1 MKTSNI
7 KRITVPL
14 YLRIL
19 LGMVLGIAAG
29 AIAASIGG
37 ESFIQFWVKPWGRI
51 FIKML
56 QLIAVPL
63 VFVSLVK
70 GVTGLEDIG
79 RFSKIGLKALLIYLV
94 TTISAIAI
102 GLFLVLIIRPG
113 SYVDLAKANEM
124 KQSYRSIVEEK
135 KSVAQSTQELG
146 PLSFLD
152 DIIPDNLVNAA
163 SDNSKMLQVIF
174 FAVFFGVAAI
184 SIPKEKTKPVLKVF
198 DSLYDIILTMVDY
211 IIRFAPYGVFALMA
225 ATVVDY
231 SGSWSIFGALA
242 MYAGTVVL
250 GLLILIFLFYPL
262 LVHLFTKIP
271 TPYFIKSMYPV
282 QLLAFTTSSSAATL
296 PLNMETAE
304 KELGISKEIT
314 SFVLPVGTTIN
325 MDGTS
330 CYQAIAVVFI
340 AQVMGIHLGWAQM
353 LSIIL
358 LTTISSIGTP
368 AIPGGSYVILTM
380 VLSSVGIPAE
390 GLALILGVDRPLD
403 MLRTSVNVTGDATVA
418 AIIDKKNTIKERI
431 SVKKAI

>member
-1 MKTSNI
+1 MNISNRRKFSI
-7 KRITVPL
+7 PL

-19 LGMVLGIAAG
+19 LGLVLGIIAG
-29 AIAASIGG
+29 IIAVSIGG
-37 ESFIQFWVKPWGRI
+37 ETFIQFWVKPWGKV

-56 QLIAVPL
+56 QLVAVPL

-79 RFSKIGLKALLIYLV
+79 RFSKIGLKAIMLYLV
-94 TTISAIAI
+94 TTVSSIIL

-113 SYVDLAKANEM
+113 SYVDTAKANEM
-124 KQSYRSIVEEK
+124 KQNYHSIVEEK
-135 KSVAQSTQELG
+135 KAAAQSTQEQG
-146 PLSFLD
+146 PLSFID

-163 SDNSKMLQVIF
+163 SDNGKMLQVIF
-174 FAVFFGVAAI
+174 FAIFFGVAAI

-225 ATVVDY
+225 AMVVDN
-231 SGSWSIFGALA
+231 SGGLSIFAALV
-242 MYAGTVVL
+242 MYAGTVAL
-250 GLLILIFLFYPL
+250 GLFILIFIFYPS
-262 LVHLFTKIP
+262 LVHFFTKIP
-271 TPYFIKSMYPV
+271 VGKFIKAMYPV

-304 KELGISKEIT
+304 KELAISKEIT

-330 CYQAIAVVFI
+330 CYQTIAVVFI
-340 AQVMGIHLGWAQM
+340 AQVMGIHLGWM
-353 LSIIL
+353 EMISIVL

-418 AIIDKKNTIKERI
+418 AIIDK
-431 SVKKAI
+431 